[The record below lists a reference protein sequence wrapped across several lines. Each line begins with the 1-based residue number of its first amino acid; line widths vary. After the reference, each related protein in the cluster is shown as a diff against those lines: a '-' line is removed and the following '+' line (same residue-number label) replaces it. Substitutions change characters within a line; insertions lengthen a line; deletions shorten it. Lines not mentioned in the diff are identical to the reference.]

1 MSSGETTDIDGM
13 GSSVSPPNHSAE
25 RTPVTCRITVL
36 AVVLCALLAAPIAAQ
51 ENGDAGGAPAGAPPA
66 DGAPADAAA
75 ADPLPPDALDP
86 PAWPRS
92 TAIYDTPDPFSL
104 NGYDALHAI
113 ALLKR
118 ERLLIRRTGSSRE
131 IVPVRSVEA
140 REVEPIEEMPPLH
153 RRRYTLILNEEPI
166 EWERMYIDY
175 GGRLLNLQLLFTYR
189 NQRPVPD
196 APFVLE

>member
-1 MSSGETTDIDGM
+1 MAI
-13 GSSVSPPNHSAE
+13 
-25 RTPVTCRITVL
+25 
-36 AVVLCALLAAPIAAQ
+36 ALSTLL
-51 ENGDAGGAPAGAPPA
+51 GAPAAAQDIGDA
-66 DGAPADAAA
+66 DTGLQDDGPRA
-75 ADPLPPDALDP
+75 ADTERCRPRRCRPRRRNLFRPTPPRRDR
-86 PAWPRS
+86 PAGWPRS

-131 IVPVRSVEA
+131 IVPVRTVVA
-140 REVEPIEEMPPLH
+140 RELDPMEEMPPLH
-153 RRRYTLILNEEPI
+153 RRRYTLVLNDEPI

>member
-1 MSSGETTDIDGM
+1 MAI
-13 GSSVSPPNHSAE
+13 
-25 RTPVTCRITVL
+25 
-36 AVVLCALLAAPIAAQ
+36 ALSTLL
-51 ENGDAGGAPAGAPPA
+51 GAPAAAQDVGDA
-66 DGAPADAAA
+66 DPGLQDVGPRA
-75 ADPLPPDALDP
+75 ADPGAADPGVETSSDRLPPDAIDP
-86 PAWPRS
+86 AGWPRS

-118 ERLLIRRTGSSRE
+118 ERLVIRRTGSSRE
-131 IVPVRSVEA
+131 IVPVRTVVA
-140 REVEPIEEMPPLH
+140 RELDPMEEMPPLH
-153 RRRYTLILNEEPI
+153 RRRYTLVLNDEPI

>member
-1 MSSGETTDIDGM
+1 M
-13 GSSVSPPNHSAE
+13 
-25 RTPVTCRITVL
+25 TVL
-36 AVVLCALLAAPIAAQ
+36 VVLACALLAVPTGAQ
-51 ENGDAGGAPAGAPPA
+51 ENGAAGN
-66 DGAPADAAA
+66 APADAVP
-75 ADPLPPDALDP
+75 ADESRDAPAPGDRLPPDAIDP

-131 IVPVRSVEA
+131 IVPVRSVVA
-140 REVEPIEEMPPLH
+140 REVEPLEEMPPLH

-166 EWERMYIDY
+166 EWERMYITY